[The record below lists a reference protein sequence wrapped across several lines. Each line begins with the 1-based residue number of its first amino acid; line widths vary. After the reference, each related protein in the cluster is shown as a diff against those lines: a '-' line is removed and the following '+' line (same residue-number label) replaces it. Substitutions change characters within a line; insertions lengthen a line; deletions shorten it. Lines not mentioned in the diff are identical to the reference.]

1 VVPPRQ
7 VEIAGAA
14 EGGAGAPSLLTVL
27 AATLRDVGLGERL
40 RSVDERLM
48 TGRVRTPAPWSPAV
62 GPLVPLAEQ
71 LQQGRLLGGVVTL
84 VGVVAAV
91 VTGLLGGVH
100 PTGLAGAGVTFVLA
114 SGLFALIVANTSR
127 QRALLAAARAVPG
140 QVPVRATLPS
150 AVAVVVAV
158 LVGVLLGGFT
168 GWTLTG
174 PAGSAMPLGMALG
187 WAVGLARQRAELIAW
202 QDVHGELVLARRRSA
217 AWRLR
222 GGLYRVPA
230 RGRAAS

>member
-1 VVPPRQ
+1 
-7 VEIAGAA
+7 
-14 EGGAGAPSLLTVL
+14 
-27 AATLRDVGLGERL
+27 
-40 RSVDERLM
+40 M

-91 VTGLLGGVH
+91 VTGLLNGVH

-150 AVAVVVAV
+150 AVTVVVAV
-158 LVGVLLGGFT
+158 LVGVLLGTKCSVWWPPG
-168 GWTLTG
+168 
-174 PAGSAMPLGMALG
+174 
-187 WAVGLARQRAELIAW
+187 
-202 QDVHGELVLARRRSA
+202 
-217 AWRLR
+217 
-222 GGLYRVPA
+222 
-230 RGRAAS
+230 